1 MEFNLE
7 TIFWISAV
15 VGSTF
20 FILKTAAMFL
30 GMGDQFNIDID
41 DGSDLHGLDN
51 AGAIIAF
58 KFLSLTGITT
68 FLMMFGWGGL
78 VAIKQYQLSL
88 AAAVILAIVIGVI
101 AVLIIAMVFKYA
113 MKLHSGGAEFSEK
126 DIIGLSAEVY
136 SRIPVEGTGRI
147 QINVGGL
154 IREMDASSAEGIE
167 IASHQ
172 KVEVVSLLSPDTV
185 SVKVLPTEK

>member
-15 VGSTF
+15 AGSTF
-20 FILKTAAMFL
+20 FILKTATMFL

-41 DGSDLHGLDN
+41 DGSDLHGLDS
-51 AGAIIAF
+51 AGAIVAF

-78 VAIKQYQLSL
+78 VAINQYKLNTAL
-88 AAAVILAIVIGVI
+88 AVLLASVVGVLAVFVI
-101 AVLIIAMVFKYA
+101 ALVFKYA
-113 MKLHSGGAEFSEK
+113 MKLHSGGAEFAEK
-126 DIIGLSAEVY
+126 DIIGLNADVY
-136 SRIPVEGTGRI
+136 SRIPAEGTGRI

-154 IREMDASSAEGIE
+154 IREMDASSVDGVE

-172 KVEVVSLLSPDTV
+172 KVEVVGLLSPDHVTV
-185 SVKVLPTEK
+185 KISSTEK